1 MRSWARSLGSVLRPP
16 PIDISENGGREAV
29 EKVYNRKARYRLT
42 LVGYDKVF
50 EKRN

>member
-1 MRSWARSLGSVLRPP
+1 MGKVVRIGPQTTP
-16 PIDISENGGREAV
+16 HDISENGGREAV
-29 EKVYNRKARYRLT
+29 EKVYNGKARYRLT